1 MSELSEN
8 ITIELFG
15 LEKDLWAKTMDTER
29 TVYGTAMWCYMAFL
43 VLACISSCM
52 LVFLITGNIFS
63 SIFGGILVTL
73 IIGSIVRF
81 SMIILRRSIFDE
93 IKVKQNTT
101 PIVAKQTEVNNT
113 TVVTP
118 STNKVSKLRSLF
130 RKVKFSWPTSHS
142 KVPGFA
148 GLIRLVIM
156 TVMGLLVLFPLA
168 TLLHKSSIDELNDQK
183 RVFYKQEF
191 EKDANVA
198 LVNSLSLLNKEK
210 SLIDEDLI
218 KNADIYQT
226 DGLVREK
233 RQAIARID
241 SLIVVEKAS
250 HEERYAI
257 QYDHFLDELEG
268 QYFIA
273 LSFKAVVKMPF
284 FYVSLLLIFFLLT
297 YPHLL
302 LYRLKT
308 NQSYSYSSESTKRYR
323 ENIDT
328 SYKQTTAEGYA
339 LLKKKYGYD
348 RGGYN
353 VDVYWEN
360 PPYNTIPHQPFA
372 ERTKVKKEVI
382 LQSLEPKITA

>member
-1 MSELSEN
+1 MNESSKN

-15 LEKDLWAKTMDTER
+15 LEKDLWKKTMDTER
-29 TVYGTAMWCYMAFL
+29 GVYATAMWCYMGFFL
-43 VLACISSCM
+43 LACISSCM
-52 LVFLITGNIFS
+52 LVFLITGNFFS
-63 SIFGGILVTL
+63 SILGGLLVAL

-93 IKVKQNTT
+93 IKVKQQITIPVT
-101 PIVAKQTEVNNT
+101 QTEVNVAAPT
-113 TVVTP
+113 TP
-118 STNKVSKLRSLF
+118 SLSKFSKIKQIF
-130 RKVKFSWPTSHS
+130 RKLKFNWPTSHS

-156 TVMGLLVLFPLA
+156 TMMGLLVLFPLA

-210 SLIDEDLI
+210 SLIEEDLI

-226 DGLVREK
+226 DGLLREK
-233 RQAIARID
+233 RQATARID
-241 SLIVVEKAS
+241 SLIVAEKAS

-257 QYDHFLDELEG
+257 QYHHFLEELEG

-284 FYVSLLLIFFLLT
+284 FYVALIIIVFLLT

-308 NQSYSYSSESTKRYR
+308 NKSYSYSSLSTEYYKK
-323 ENIDT
+323 NIDS

-339 LLKKKYGYD
+339 LLKKKFGYD
-348 RGGYN
+348 RKGYDK
-353 VDVYWEN
+353 DVYWEN
-360 PPYNTIPHQPFA
+360 PPYNTTPHQPFA
-372 ERTKVKKEVI
+372 ERKRVTKEI
-382 LQSLEPKITA
+382 LLQSFEPKTTA

>member
-15 LEKDLWAKTMDTER
+15 LEKDLWKKTMDTEKS
-29 TVYGTAMWCYMAFL
+29 VYGTAMWCYMGFL
-43 VLACISSCM
+43 ILACISSCM

-63 SIFGGILVTL
+63 SIFGGILVAL

-93 IKVKQNTT
+93 IKVKENAAT
-101 PIVAKQTEVNNT
+101 IVAKQPEA
-113 TVVTP
+113 
-118 STNKVSKLRSLF
+118 TNSSVPVPPVKRFSKLRSVF
-130 RKVKFSWPTSHS
+130 RKLKFNWPTSHS

-156 TVMGLLVLFPLA
+156 TMMGLLVLFPLA

-183 RVFYKQEF
+183 RAFYKQEF

-210 SLIDEDLI
+210 SLIEEDLI
-218 KNADIYQT
+218 KNAGIYQS

-241 SLIVVEKAS
+241 SLIVAEKAS

-257 QYDHFLDELEG
+257 QYDHFLEELEG

-273 LSFKAVVKMPF
+273 LSFTSVIKMPF
-284 FYVSLLLIFFLLT
+284 FYLALVIILFLLT

-308 NQSYSYSSESTKRYR
+308 NHTYVYSTESTTYYKTIIDEAYR
-323 ENIDT
+323 ARE
-328 SYKQTTAEGYA
+328 KEGYEY
-339 LLKKKYGYD
+339 LEKEFGYK
-348 RGGYN
+348 RKGYHQ
-353 VDVYWEN
+353 DVYWAN
-360 PPYNTIPHQPFA
+360 PPYNTIPHHPFV
-372 ERTKVKKEVI
+372 ERKEIKKEI
-382 LQSLEPKITA
+382 LLQSFEPKTTA

>member
-1 MSELSEN
+1 MSELFEN

-15 LEKDLWAKTMDTER
+15 LEKDLWEKTMDTEKS
-29 TVYGTAMWCYMAFL
+29 VYGTAMWCYMGFL
-43 VLACISSCM
+43 ILACISSCM

-63 SIFGGILVTL
+63 SIFGGILVAL

-93 IKVKQNTT
+93 IKVKENAAT
-101 PIVAKQTEVNNT
+101 IVAKQPEATSNSVP
-113 TVVTP
+113 TP
-118 STNKVSKLRSLF
+118 PVKRFSKLRSLF
-130 RKVKFSWPTSHS
+130 RKFKFKWPTSHS

-156 TVMGLLVLFPLA
+156 TMMGLLVLFPLA
-168 TLLHKSSIDELNDQK
+168 TLLHKSAIDEINQQK
-183 RVFYKQEF
+183 RSYYIQEF

-210 SLIDEDLI
+210 SLIEEDLI
-218 KNADIYQT
+218 KNAGIYQS

-241 SLIVVEKAS
+241 SLIVAEKSS

-257 QYDHFLDELEG
+257 QYDHFLEELEG

-273 LSFKAVVKMPF
+273 LSFSSVIKMPF
-284 FYVSLLLIFFLLT
+284 FYLAFVIILFLLT

-308 NQSYSYSSESTKRYR
+308 NQTYVYSTLSTTHYK
-323 ENIDT
+323 EIIDKA
-328 SYKQTTAEGYA
+328 YTTKEEEGYA
-339 LLKKKYGYD
+339 FLEKQFGYK
-348 RGGYN
+348 RKGYHQ
-353 VDVYWEN
+353 DVYWEN

-372 ERTKVKKEVI
+372 ERKEIKKEVL
-382 LQSLEPKITA
+382 LQSFEPKTTA